1 MVGVLFGKNK
11 NSYRENTIA
20 NRGKLVA
27 FKNAG
32 FLIDSRYQIKS
43 ILGKGS
49 YGTVCSAVDT
59 KASVDGEEEF
69 QVAIK
74 KVCNIFGRE
83 VLLKRALREL
93 KLMRHFRGHKNV
105 IRHPI

>member
-1 MVGVLFGKNK
+1 MTGVLFGKNK
-11 NSYRENTIA
+11 NSFTQDAIA
-20 NRGKLVA
+20 GRSKLVA

-32 FLIDSRYQIKS
+32 FLIDSRYRIKS

-49 YGTVCSAVDT
+49 YGTVCSAIDT
-59 KASVDGEEEF
+59 KASVDGEEF

-93 KLMRHFRGHKNV
+93 KLMRHFKGHKNV
-105 IRHPI
+105 IRHHT